1 MTTGISPLPLK
12 RLSFLFFADGRGFFL
27 GSMAYTR
34 LNRLDDTDFA
44 PICPIA
50 KANDRAFFGCS
61 RQKTIP
67 SSA

>member
-1 MTTGISPLPLK
+1 
-12 RLSFLFFADGRGFFL
+12 LSFLFFAEGRGFFP